1 MTLSADGLLRSSELR
16 TRSFNLTPQLAIH
29 VMSDA
34 LMAAFFICAPMLL
47 IAFVLGIVINIIQI
61 ATSLQDQVF
70 SVVPRLVACL
80 AGFLFLMPWMLS
92 RATGYALSVM
102 GDLGRFAH

>member
-1 MTLSADGLLRSSELR
+1 M
-16 TRSFNLTPQLAIH
+16 TPQLAIH

-34 LMAAFFICAPMLL
+34 LMTAFFICAPLL
-47 IAFVLGIVINIIQI
+47 VIAFVLGIVINIIQI

-70 SVVPRLVACL
+70 STVPRLVACL
-80 AGFLFLMPWMLS
+80 AGFLFLMPWMLG

-102 GDLGRFAH
+102 RDLSKFAH